1 MNDEIDSPCID
12 ICTID
17 PNNGECIGCGRT
29 LDEINNW
36 TNFDNL
42 KKKQILE
49 NLNAIKMQCTKLKQF
64 KFLKK
69 RI

>member
-1 MNDEIDSPCID
+1 MDKIDSPCID

-17 PNNGECIGCGRT
+17 RDSGECIGCGRT
-29 LDEINNW
+29 IEEVSNW

-49 NLNAIKMQCTKLKQF
+49 NLNARKMQYTKLK
-64 KFLKK
+64 
-69 RI
+69 

>member
-1 MNDEIDSPCID
+1 MNDELDSPCID

-29 LDEINNW
+29 LYEINNW
-36 TNFDNL
+36 TNFDNF

-49 NLNAIKMQCTKLKQF
+49 NLNAKNENI
-64 KFLKK
+64 
-69 RI
+69 

>member
-49 NLNAIKMQCTKLKQF
+49 NLNAKNKNIYK
-64 KFLKK
+64 
-69 RI
+69 

>member
-1 MNDEIDSPCID
+1 MDKIDSPCID

-17 PNNGECIGCGRT
+17 RNSGECIGCGRT
-29 LDEINNW
+29 VEEVRNW

-49 NLNAIKMQCTKLKQF
+49 NLNAIYKIK
-64 KFLKK
+64 
-69 RI
+69 IV

>member
-17 PNNGECIGCGRT
+17 ANSGECIGCGRT

-49 NLNAIKMQCTKLKQF
+49 NLNAKN
-64 KFLKK
+64 
-69 RI
+69 

>member
-17 PNNGECIGCGRT
+17 PNGGECIGCGRT
-29 LDEINNW
+29 PDEINNW

-49 NLNAIKMQCTKLKQF
+49 NLNAKNENI
-64 KFLKK
+64 
-69 RI
+69 

>member
-17 PNNGECIGCGRT
+17 PNSGECIGCGRT

-42 KKKQILE
+42 KK
-49 NLNAIKMQCTKLKQF
+49 N
-64 KFLKK
+64 KFQK
-69 RI
+69 I

>member
-17 PNNGECIGCGRT
+17 PNSGECLGCGRT

-42 KKKQILE
+42 KKTNFK
-49 NLNAIKMQCTKLKQF
+49 KFKCKKLKYIKIKYQYC
-64 KFLKK
+64 
-69 RI
+69 

>member
-1 MNDEIDSPCID
+1 MDDEIDSPCID

-17 PNNGECIGCGRT
+17 SNSGECIGCGRT

-36 TNFDNL
+36 INFDNL

-49 NLNAIKMQCTKLKQF
+49 NLNAKNENIQK
-64 KFLKK
+64 
-69 RI
+69 

>member
-12 ICTID
+12 ICIID
-17 PNNGECIGCGRT
+17 PNSGECIGCGRT

-49 NLNAIKMQCTKLKQF
+49 NLNAKNENI
-64 KFLKK
+64 
-69 RI
+69 

>member
-1 MNDEIDSPCID
+1 MDEIDSPCID

-17 PNNGECIGCGRT
+17 RDSGECIGCGRT
-29 LDEINNW
+29 VEEVRNW

-49 NLNAIKMQCTKLKQF
+49 NLNAMYKIK
-64 KFLKK
+64 
-69 RI
+69 IV